1 MIGKRKK
8 WPGRTAG
15 CAALCVA
22 SLVNR
27 DVRAADPAAGQ
38 DHQDQTVEQLRTE
51 VSQLRAELRDVRRE
65 QMYSS
70 RESVDAARAVIA
82 DADRR
87 SLLIADS
94 ESPFS
99 GGWREGK
106 FTIQSA
112 DGNYVLHP
120 WFQFMPRHVTN
131 YREDAKNGD
140 ADIQNGFEIRRMKFG
155 VDGNVFGKD
164 LTYLFNWATNR
175 KTGALELEEAWAR
188 YVFSKPWAVRVG
200 QIKDPLAHEQL
211 TSSKMLLAADRSLLN
226 EAFIGGDDFVQAAT
240 LAFGDAQ
247 TPLQFE
253 IAYTDGSQSANTNFQ
268 DDTDNDDLT
277 TQDRPNWGA
286 AARVQFKLA
295 GDWKDYQDFTAMGT
309 KKDLLV
315 LGGGIDATQKT
326 STTAYVHTVDLQW
339 ENSTGLGAYGAYV
352 GRYTDTSG
360 GSDPYDWGF
369 LVQVNWL
376 FNRQW
381 ELFGRYDY
389 IHFDEDTLPTAAE
402 REVHEI
408 TIGVNYYMHGHA
420 AKFTIDGT
428 WLPNGS
434 PIGAD
439 SIGVLKNDDNDE
451 FILRGQFQLLL

>member
-1 MIGKRKK
+1 MFGNRQS
-8 WPGRTAG
+8 RSARALARAAAA
-15 CAALCVA
+15 AAL
-22 SLVNR
+22 
-27 DVRAADPAAGQ
+27 PAALAAAQQPAG
-38 DHQDQTVEQLRTE
+38 TAAEGPE
-51 VSQLRAELRDVRRE
+51 VVGQLRAEVQQLRAEVRDLRAE
-65 QMYSS
+65 RAYSS
-70 RESVDAARAVIA
+70 KDVVDTVAAVIKNA
-82 DADRR
+82 DKH
-87 SLLIADS
+87 SVLLD
-94 ESPFS
+94 ETGSPYL
-99 GGWREGK
+99 GGWRNDK
-106 FTIQSA
+106 FTLQSA
-112 DGNYVLHP
+112 DGNTVLHP
-120 WFQFMPRHVTN
+120 WFQFQPRHVTN
-131 YREDAKNGD
+131 YREDAKNGE

-155 VDGNVFGKD
+155 VDGSIFTKD

-188 YVFSKPWAVRVG
+188 YVFSKPWAARIG

-211 TSSKMLLAADRSLLN
+211 MSSKVLLAADRSLLN
-226 EAFIGGDDFVQAAT
+226 EAFIGGDDFVQAVT
-240 LAFGDAQ
+240 LAYGDAD
-247 TPLQFE
+247 TALQFE

-277 TQDRPNWGA
+277 TQDRANWGA
-286 AARVQFKLA
+286 AGRVQFKLF
-295 GDWKDYQDFTAMGT
+295 GDWKDYQDFTAMNT
-309 KKDLLV
+309 KKGLLV

-339 ENSTGLGAYGAYV
+339 ESPSGLGAYGAYI

-360 GSDPYDWGF
+360 SSDPYDWGF

-376 FNRQW
+376 FNRQF

-389 IHFDEDTLPTAAE
+389 IHFDDDTLPTAAE

-428 WLPNGS
+428 WLPNGT
-434 PIGAD
+434 PIAAD
-439 SIGVLKNDDNDE
+439 GISVLRNDDHDE